1 MRRADRLFEII
12 QYLRT
17 RRTATTARRLADEL
31 EVSERTVY
39 RDIQDLMASGVPI
52 EGEAGVGYVLRRG
65 FDLPPLMFT
74 HDEIAALVA
83 GARWVQSWTDPQLG
97 RAAARALSKIEAAAP
112 PALRAS
118 MPTTPLFTPD
128 SVSAAKIATI
138 FAPIRQAIDAQS
150 KLALRY
156 TREDGITTERTVLP
170 LGCFFWGP
178 AWTLAAWCELRED
191 FRSFRLDRIGELRVL
206 AERFAATNGR
216 SLADY
221 LRHVCGDDVGAR

>member
-17 RRTATTARRLADEL
+17 RRTVTAARRLADEL

-83 GARWVQSWTDPQLG
+83 GAHWVQSWTDPQLG
-97 RAAARALSKIEAAAP
+97 RAAARALSKIEVVAP
-112 PALRAS
+112 P
-118 MPTTPLFTPD
+118 D
-128 SVSAAKIATI
+128 SANAAKVAHTL
-138 FAPIRQAIDAQS
+138 APIRQAIDAQC

-156 TREDGITTERTVLP
+156 TREDGTATERTVLP

-178 AWTLAAWCELRED
+178 AWTLAAWCELRD
-191 FRSFRLDRIGELRVL
+191 NFRSFRLDRIGEMRVL
-206 AERFAATNGR
+206 AERFSATGGR
-216 SLADY
+216 SLTDC
-221 LRHVCGDDVGAR
+221 LRHVCGDGANAP